1 MNYVYLVKST
11 QKISHYDNNQSYYC
25 KSQFLTASFV
35 YNWIRSVCESQ
46 FPLNEGNHLILSFD
60 QLLLVLMYDKVC
72 IHCSTFLIFQ
82 SSLHM

>member
-1 MNYVYLVKST
+1 MNYVFLVKST
-11 QKISHYDNNQSYYC
+11 QKISNYDINQSYC

-35 YNWIRSVCESQ
+35 NNWIRSVCENQ

-60 QLLLVLMYDKVC
+60 QLLLVMMYDKVC

-82 SSLHM
+82 SSLRM